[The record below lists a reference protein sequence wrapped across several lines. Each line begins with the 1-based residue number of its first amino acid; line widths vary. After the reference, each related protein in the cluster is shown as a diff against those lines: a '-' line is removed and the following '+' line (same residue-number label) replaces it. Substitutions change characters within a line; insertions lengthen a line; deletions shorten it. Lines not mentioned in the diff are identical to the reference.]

1 MPKIYAAIK
10 GVHGYVPDY
19 ILTNGEL
26 STMVDTNDEWITSR
40 TGIKERRILKDLT
53 KATSDMGAEA
63 VKLLLEKTN
72 TNPEDIDLI
81 ICATVTADMHFP
93 DTANTIALK
102 VGAKNS
108 WGFDLSAACSGF
120 LFALTTGSK
129 FIETGAHKKVIV
141 VGADT
146 MSRITDYTDR
156 TSCILFGDGAGA
168 VLLEPTTK
176 KEGVIDS
183 VLRGDGAGK
192 DFLRM
197 KAGGSLH
204 PPTHETIDNK
214 EHNLWQNGQPVFK
227 AAVKGMVSTTEEV
240 LKRNKLT
247 IEQID
252 WLVPHQANKR
262 IIDSVGGILNV
273 PPEKVMV
280 TIQKFGNTTAATIPL
295 GLWQYES
302 QLKKGDN
309 LILTAFGGGYTWG
322 AVYVKWAYDGDKN

>member
-1 MPKIYAAIK
+1 MPKIYAAIT

-19 ILTNGEL
+19 ILTNDEL
-26 STMVDTNDEWITSR
+26 ATMVETSDEWITSR
-40 TGIKERRILKDLT
+40 TGIKERHILKDLT

-63 VKLLLEKTN
+63 VKVLLEKTN
-72 TNPEDIDLI
+72 TNPEDVDLI

-102 VGAKNS
+102 VGAKNA

-120 LFALTTGSK
+120 LYALSTGSK
-129 FIETGAHKKVIV
+129 FIETGTHKKVIV

-156 TSCILFGDGAGA
+156 TTCILFGDGAGA
-168 VLLEPTTK
+168 VMLEPTTE

-183 VLRGDGAGK
+183 VLRADGAGK

-204 PPTHETIDNK
+204 PPSHETIDNK

-240 LKRNKLT
+240 LKRNDLT
-247 IEQID
+247 IEKID

-262 IIDSVGGILNV
+262 IIDSVGGMLNI
-273 PPEKVMV
+273 PAEKVMV

-295 GLWQYES
+295 SLWQYEN

-322 AVYVKWAYDGDKN
+322 SIYVKWAYDPPK